1 MKLKLFL
8 LTVLT
13 AFGISCYAQNNEK
26 ANRILIAYFSWS
38 GNTEHVAKYIAE
50 QTGGTLFRIEPV
62 KPYPTEY
69 TPCTEVAKAEKE
81 RNDRPAIKNKVTD
94 WDSYDT
100 VFIGCPVWWWTAPMI
115 INTFAKATTSRE
127 KP

>member
-38 GNTEHVAKYIAE
+38 GNMEHVAKYIAE

-62 KPYPTEY
+62 KP
-69 TPCTEVAKAEKE
+69 
-81 RNDRPAIKNKVTD
+81 
-94 WDSYDT
+94 
-100 VFIGCPVWWWTAPMI
+100 
-115 INTFAKATTSRE
+115 
-127 KP
+127 